1 MHRNPASIASVY
13 MIMTMHFD
21 QELVRTLPR
30 RPWIV
35 STSIGAPVDLINCA
49 CRGMPSG
56 HLTCLGQS
64 WEESATAQV
73 RVKCLHERTAR
84 IDRKEAQRKRHPR
97 AQLRQG
103 NRWLAESTAPRD
115 CDPRPFP
122 ALASHFP
129 VHAELSSPTASI
141 DHDSRHPCPLG
152 GEVQSGN
159 WEDQNGHRVG
169 QIAPAGIPCEATQSA
184 IEPTFV

>member
-21 QELVRTLPR
+21 QELVRPLPR
-30 RPWIV
+30 RPWID
-35 STSIGAPVDLINCA
+35 SRSIGAPVDLINCA

-129 VHAELSSPTASI
+129 VHAELSSPTSRFTTPLSARRRGSVRELGRSEWASRRA
-141 DHDSRHPCPLG
+141 DCPGRHS
-152 GEVQSGN
+152 V
-159 WEDQNGHRVG
+159 
-169 QIAPAGIPCEATQSA
+169 
-184 IEPTFV
+184 